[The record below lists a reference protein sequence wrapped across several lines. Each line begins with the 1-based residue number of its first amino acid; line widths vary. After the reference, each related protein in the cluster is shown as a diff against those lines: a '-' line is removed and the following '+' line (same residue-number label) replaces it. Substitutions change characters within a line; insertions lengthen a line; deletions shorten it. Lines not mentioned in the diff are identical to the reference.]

1 MFLCGLEKTNIMPEY
16 NKLEEITDS
25 IKEYLLLNL
34 EILKLEATERISQIG
49 ASLTAVLLVS
59 VSVFMFVFMLSI
71 GLGFYISA
79 MLGNAY
85 SGFAIIAA
93 FYFVLAILLFI
104 GRKKLIEKP
113 LRDKIIEKTLK
124 NP

>member
-1 MFLCGLEKTNIMPEY
+1 MPEY

-25 IKEYLLLNL
+25 IKEYLLLNF

-79 MLGNAY
+79 LLGNAY

-93 FYFVLAILLFI
+93 FYFVLTILLFI

>member
-16 NKLEEITDS
+16 NKLEDITDS
-25 IKEYLLLNL
+25 LKEYLLLNF
-34 EILKLEATERISQIG
+34 EILKLEATEHITEIG
-49 ASLTAVLLVS
+49 ASFTAILLIGIS
-59 VSVFMFVFMLSI
+59 IFMFVFTLSI

-79 MLGNAY
+79 LLGNAY

-93 FYFVLAILLFI
+93 FYFLLVIVLII

-113 LRDKIIEKTLK
+113 MRDKFIQKILK
-124 NP
+124 QP

>member
-1 MFLCGLEKTNIMPEY
+1 MPVFH
-16 NKLEEITDS
+16 KLEEITDS
-25 IKEYLLLNL
+25 LKEYLLLNF
-34 EILKLEATERISQIG
+34 EILKLEATERISLIG
-49 ASLTAVLLVS
+49 ASLTAVLLVGI
-59 VSVFMFVFMLSI
+59 SVFMFVFTLSI

-79 MLGNAY
+79 LLGNAY

-93 FYFVLAILLFI
+93 FYFVLAIFLFI

-113 LRDKIIEKTLK
+113 LRDKIIEKILK

>member
-1 MFLCGLEKTNIMPEY
+1 MPEY

-25 IKEYLLLNL
+25 IKEYLLLNF

-59 VSVFMFVFMLSI
+59 VSVFMFVFTLSI

-79 MLGNAY
+79 LLGNAY

-93 FYFVLAILLFI
+93 FYFVLAIFLFI

>member
-1 MFLCGLEKTNIMPEY
+1 MPEY

-25 IKEYLLLNL
+25 IKEYLLLNF